1 MPYRNYRVG
10 LPPKHL
16 KHLLFS
22 GPSRELKFL
31 YSPATT
37 AMVEGKH
44 PVSSSFNNN
53 LKETKTEIYATNN
66 FGNTFQLEIRYRGS
80 FLSRAVPLSLV
91 STALHR
97 VIRSWMDDTL
107 RKRGFSTLLTMVNR
121 LLSVFRPTEEVW
133 YTIINSFGKDGTTL
147 LTYACSSR
155 DTPLS
160 VIEKL
165 LQIPCFDLA
174 LPDHKFGL
182 NAIQLAH
189 MHDRQD
195 VLAHFASLVG
205 LQR

>member
-1 MPYRNYRVG
+1 
-10 LPPKHL
+10 
-16 KHLLFS
+16 
-22 GPSRELKFL
+22 
-31 YSPATT
+31 
-37 AMVEGKH
+37 MVEGKH

-53 LKETKTEIYATNN
+53 LKEAKTEIYATNN
-66 FGNTFQLEIRYRGS
+66 FGNTFQFEIRYRGS

-107 RKRGFSTLLTMVNR
+107 RKRGFSILLTMVNK

-189 MHDRQD
+189 MYDRQD